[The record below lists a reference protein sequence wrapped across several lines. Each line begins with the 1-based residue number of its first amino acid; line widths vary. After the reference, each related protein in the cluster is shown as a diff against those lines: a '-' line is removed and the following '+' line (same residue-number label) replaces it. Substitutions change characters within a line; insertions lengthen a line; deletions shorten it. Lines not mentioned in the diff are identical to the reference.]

1 MRTFS
6 LQSGSNGNC
15 IYVEADGVAL
25 LFDAGISGLQA
36 QRRLAARNRDIRR
49 VAGVILSHD
58 HIDHVRCAGIYQRK
72 FHVPIHTTPATF
84 RRIRRGLGRVDDVR
98 HFAAGDRLDFGPLT
112 VHTLRTAHDAVD
124 GVAFVVEADG
134 KRLGILTDLGHPFAG
149 LPELIRRLDAAYLES
164 NYDPKMLEEGPYP
177 AQLKARIR
185 GRGGHL
191 SNIESARLARIGA
204 RKRLQWVAAAHL
216 SEQNNTP
223 ELAVQTHRHELGRGF
238 TIHWASRY
246 GPSEWLC
253 VE

>member
-15 IYVEADGVAL
+15 IYVESDGVAL

-36 QRRLAARNRDIRR
+36 QRRLADRNRDIRR
-49 VAGVILSHD
+49 VAAVILSHD
-58 HIDHVRCAGIYQRK
+58 HVDHVRCAGIYQRK
-72 FHVPIHTTPATF
+72 FGLPIYTTRPTF
-84 RRIRRGLGRVDDVR
+84 RRIGRGLGRVDDVR
-98 HFAAGDRLDFGPLT
+98 HFAPGDRLDFGSLT
-112 VHTLRTAHDAVD
+112 VETLRTSHDAVD
-124 GVAFVVEADG
+124 GAAFVVEDDG

-149 LPELIRRLDAAYLES
+149 LPELIGRLDAAYLES
-164 NYDPKMLEEGPYP
+164 NYDPKMLENGPYP
-177 AQLKARIR
+177 ASLKARIR

-191 SNIESARLARIGA
+191 SNIESAHLARTGA
-204 RKRLQWVAAAHL
+204 GKRLQWVAVAHL

-223 ELAVQTHRHELGRGF
+223 ELAIQTHRHELGRQF